1 MRRLP
6 SPTELP
12 QGWQLIG
19 TVALVL
25 AGILASGWLSRL
37 F

>member
-6 SPTELP
+6 SQNELP
-12 QGWQLIG
+12 HGWPLVGTLI
-19 TVALVL
+19 LVL